1 MSGISCHCS
10 SNTMACGRSGSKNGF
25 RRSDERLHEAA
36 VEAAHRRAEG
46 AVDLDLKKVVALD
59 AVSPRRADLSQNTA
73 RELENRKGGVL
84 DIDTVA
90 FAALVATPR
99 DRGRVAARHRFDLA
113 QQAVEDVAPMGE
125 HIQDE
130 AAARRLAI
138 VPARPLRRIELPV
151 EHPPAEIE
159 PDRQHAAE
167 EIAVVSFLSLRSPGR
182 NNLSCTTPPC
192 GSCAA

>member
-1 MSGISCHCS
+1 
-10 SNTMACGRSGSKNGF
+10 MACGRSGSKNGF

-84 DIDTVA
+84 DIDIDIDIVA

-125 HIQDE
+125 HT
-130 AAARRLAI
+130 RT
-138 VPARPLRRIELPV
+138 RPPPVALR
-151 EHPPAEIE
+151 
-159 PDRQHAAE
+159 
-167 EIAVVSFLSLRSPGR
+167 
-182 NNLSCTTPPC
+182 
-192 GSCAA
+192 